1 MMYRWVIGGM
11 VTRLTANQVFGSSI
25 LSSPSTCK
33 VTGKVP
39 DWAHIPEYVGS
50 SPTFATNLKMQIMDK
65 ENKKVVMRSLVE
77 SNMRKLIN
85 TVNRMKIEQ
94 HQIVEIIES
103 REQFI
108 LVYYG

>member
-1 MMYRWVIGGM
+1 
-11 VTRLTANQVFGSSI
+11 
-25 LSSPSTCK
+25 
-33 VTGKVP
+33 
-39 DWAHIPEYVGS
+39 
-50 SPTFATNLKMQIMDK
+50 MDK
-65 ENKKVVMRSLVE
+65 EFKNKKVVMRSLVE

-85 TVNRMKIEQ
+85 TVNRMEIEQ

>member
-1 MMYRWVIGGM
+1 
-11 VTRLTANQVFGSSI
+11 
-25 LSSPSTCK
+25 
-33 VTGKVP
+33 
-39 DWAHIPEYVGS
+39 
-50 SPTFATNLKMQIMDK
+50 MDK